1 MIPKWID
8 PRDVEFWKELQRLK
22 KESIERTRSPLS
34 AATGAAKPTKLQDTS
49 QQRTDLSDISSQN
62 TRSTTK
68 RIIGG
73 VSIGVLGIAAL
84 ALLGS
89 SLRKILKSKEDRDNE
104 K

>member
-34 AATGAAKPTKLQDTS
+34 TANRAAKPKVSQDTS
-49 QQRTDLSDISSQN
+49 QQSTDLSGISSQN

-73 VSIGVLGIAAL
+73 VSLGAL
-84 ALLGS
+84 AITGLVLLGS
-89 SLRKILKSKEDRDNE
+89 FLQKSLKSKEDRDND
-104 K
+104 